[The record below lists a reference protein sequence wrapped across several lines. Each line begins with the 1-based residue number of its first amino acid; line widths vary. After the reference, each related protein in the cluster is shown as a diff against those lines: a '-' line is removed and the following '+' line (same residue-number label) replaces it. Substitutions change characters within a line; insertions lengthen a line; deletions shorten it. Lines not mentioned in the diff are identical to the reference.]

1 MDHIVHALKG
11 SLQPVLVPHVADE
24 VPHHGIIFLQL
35 ILHHELLVLISGID
49 DDLLRL
55 VVLQHVS
62 GKALSKGARSA
73 RDQYGLII

>member
-11 SLQPVLVPHVADE
+11 SLQPVLVTHITNKI
-24 VPHHGIIFLQL
+24 PHHGIIFLQL

-62 GKALSKGARSA
+62 GKAFSKGARSA